1 MTVNKQP
8 NPGIMK
14 LPAELKEP
22 ASMTRA
28 TRTAAKIFALLSLS
42 VLVPAVGLRA
52 ADAPPPLTRVHA
64 HNDYEH
70 KRPLLDAL
78 DQGFCS
84 VEADIFLVDGKLL
97 VGHTRR
103 SLTPERSL
111 QALYLEPLKERVAKN
126 GGRVYKNGPP
136 VTLFI
141 DLKTNGEKTYAALGK
156 VLEEYRDMLTSFS
169 PKGKEQR
176 AVDVVITGNCPRKVI
191 EGQKE
196 RLASIDGTAGDFDSN
211 VSADLVPV
219 ISENWRALFKWRG
232 KGPLPADE
240 KARLESFVKKAHDHG
255 RRVRFWAAPD
265 RQPAWQEL
273 YSANVDLI
281 NTDNLAGAAEF
292 LHGVKP

>member
-1 MTVNKQP
+1 MPRLNC
-8 NPGIMK
+8 
-14 LPAELKEP
+14 
-22 ASMTRA
+22 
-28 TRTAAKIFALLSLS
+28 RTAKFLALLALALPFAPST
-42 VLVPAVGLRA
+42 ARA
-52 ADAPPPLTRVHA
+52 GSPTPTPLTRVHA

-70 KRPLLDAL
+70 RRPLLDAL

-103 SLTPERSL
+103 ALTPERSL
-111 QALYLEPLKERVAKN
+111 QALYLEPLKQRVAKN
-126 GGRVYKNGPP
+126 GGRVYKDGPP

-141 DLKTNGEKTYAALGK
+141 DLKTNGEKTYAALCT

-176 AVDVVITGNCPRKVI
+176 AVDVVITGSCPRKVI
-191 EGQKE
+191 EAQTE

-211 VSADLVPV
+211 ESADLVPV

-240 KARLESFVKKAHDHG
+240 KAKLDSYVKKAHDHG

-265 RQPAWQEL
+265 RLSAWQAF
-273 YSANVDLI
+273 YAANVDLI
-281 NTDNLAGAAEF
+281 NTDNLAGAAEY
-292 LHGVKP
+292 LRSVKP